1 MAYETIT
8 HSAEETQA
16 LGAALGRQLKP
27 GQVVAFF
34 GDLGAGKTTFIQGV
48 AQGVGAD
55 ANRVKSPTF
64 VLMREYPAPIALV
77 HIDGYRLEGAG
88 AIAWLDIELIF
99 GPAKITLIEWAE
111 RFGALLPPEHLEVQ
125 LQHVSTNRR
134 RIQLIPHGAGA
145 EALIAGLPSVTADA
159 ARD

>member
-1 MAYETIT
+1 MTYDTVTA
-8 HSAEETQA
+8 SAEETQA
-16 LGAALGRQLKP
+16 LGEALGRQLKP
-27 GQVVAFF
+27 GHVVAFF

-64 VLMREYPAPIALV
+64 VLMREYPGPLPLV
-77 HIDGYRLEGAG
+77 HIDGYRLEGSG
-88 AIAWLDIELIF
+88 AVTWLDIELIF
-99 GPAKITLIEWAE
+99 GPSKITLIEWAE
-111 RFGALLPPEHLEVQ
+111 RFGELLPPEYLEVR
-125 LQHVSTNRR
+125 LKHVSTNRR

-145 EALIAGLPSVTADA
+145 EALITGLPPVTADA